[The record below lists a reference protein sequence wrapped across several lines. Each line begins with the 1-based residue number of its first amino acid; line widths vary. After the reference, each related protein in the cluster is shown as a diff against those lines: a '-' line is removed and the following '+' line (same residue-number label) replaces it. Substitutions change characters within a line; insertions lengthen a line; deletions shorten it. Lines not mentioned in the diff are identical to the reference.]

1 MISIQQMEYIVALN
15 EERHFQKASE
25 RCFVTQPTLS
35 MQIKKAEDSLGRL
48 VFDRDKTPLELTA
61 FGVELLSVIR
71 DVLRENDRIK
81 ELIDKSDGSFREE
94 LKIAVIPT
102 IAGYLIPD
110 MYSEWRETLSGVH
123 LTIEEMKTTD
133 LLKAMEDKSIDMAI
147 LAGPHNDARLRTI
160 PLFHEEIKAYMPRE
174 HGSMVAI
181 NELTKSHPWLLTS
194 GNCLRTQMVHFCE
207 LENES
212 EEDEW
217 DYEGGNIDLLKR
229 MVELHGG
236 YTLIPENYIKEKSEA
251 YKTITSSTGEVPAR
265 EVIAIASHR
274 SRKWEFLELIVRSVQ
289 LRYGGRTDANFQILS
304 WK

>member
-35 MQIKKAEDSLGRL
+35 MQIKKAEASLGRL
-48 VFDRDKTPLELTA
+48 IFDRDRTPLELTA
-61 FGVELLSVIR
+61 FGVELLKVAR

-81 ELIDKSDGSFREE
+81 ELVDRSDGLFKEE

-102 IAGYLIPD
+102 IAGYLLPD
-110 MYSEWRETLSGVH
+110 MYAEWREALTGVH
-123 LTIEEMKTTD
+123 ITIEEMKTTD
-133 LLKAMEDKSIDMAI
+133 LLKAMDEKGIDMAI

-160 PLFHEEIKAYMPRE
+160 PLFHEEIKAYLPGE
-174 HGSMVAI
+174 CGSIIAI
-181 NELTKSHPWLLTS
+181 NELTMFHPWLLTS

-207 LENES
+207 IENES
-212 EEDEW
+212 DEDEW

-236 YTLIPENYIKEKSEA
+236 YTLVPQNYIKKEDSA
-251 YKTITSSTGEVPAR
+251 YKTIKNSIGEIPAR
-265 EVIAIASHR
+265 EVIAIVSHR
-274 SRKWEFLELIVRSVQ
+274 SRKWEFLEPIVRLIQ
-289 LRYGGRTDANFQILS
+289 HRYSGKDKSNFQVLS